1 MMDEQISD
9 TSNYNAFD
17 KFVGHQ
23 HFSIVLELFH
33 HVKELKSQLDVI
45 AEGDALPP
53 LHHPLSMP
61 KHPHPQ
67 ECMEEGDAFP
77 FDESASL
84 IRHNLI
90 RQDATQ
96 MKRGVCAIT
105 DSLID
110 ETITALAS
118 ELRSVL
124 SLKKQMKAARTVGM
138 SEDREAGNGITV
150 QGNKE
155 NEQQAKGEQPTKDF
169 AKMKE
174 VKNKSN
180 ANKFTKAQTDVLIN
194 WMIENR
200 KHPFPSKADIASLS
214 VATGLTHQ
222 QIDNWCTNT
231 RKRNLKAV
239 VENEKKP
246 YHFLDYLFLATDREK
261 HIQKDVVDF
270 NTEGLKLEEQ
280 TSHPETLSPV
290 RSPATPAMLRHIF
303 RHDNIFDDSPFD
315 ADVSRAENTSS
326 LSMLDPH
333 AAPFDEIAADSAS
346 KGVFV

>member
-1 MMDEQISD
+1 
-9 TSNYNAFD
+9 
-17 KFVGHQ
+17 
-23 HFSIVLELFH
+23 
-33 HVKELKSQLDVI
+33 
-45 AEGDALPP
+45 
-53 LHHPLSMP
+53 
-61 KHPHPQ
+61 
-67 ECMEEGDAFP
+67 
-77 FDESASL
+77 
-84 IRHNLI
+84 
-90 RQDATQ
+90 
-96 MKRGVCAIT
+96 
-105 DSLID
+105 
-110 ETITALAS
+110 
-118 ELRSVL
+118 
-124 SLKKQMKAARTVGM
+124 MKAARTVGM
-138 SEDREAGNGITV
+138 SEDREADNGITV

-155 NEQQAKGEQPTKDF
+155 NEQQAKGEQPTRELSK
-169 AKMKE
+169 

-180 ANKFTKAQTDVLIN
+180 ANKFTKTQTDALIN

-214 VATGLTHQ
+214 VVTGLTHQ

-239 VENEKKP
+239 VENDKKP

-261 HIQKDVVDF
+261 HMQKDVVDF

-280 TSHPETLSPV
+280 TPHPDLSPV
-290 RSPATPAMLRHIF
+290 RSPATPAMLRQMF

>member
-23 HFSIVLELFH
+23 NFNLVLELFH

-45 AEGDALPP
+45 AEGDALSPIHNP
-53 LHHPLSMP
+53 MSMP
-61 KHPHPQ
+61 KHLHPQ
-67 ECMEEGDAFP
+67 ERMVEGDAVP

-90 RQDATQ
+90 RPDATQ

-118 ELRSVL
+118 ELRNVL
-124 SLKKQMKAARTVGM
+124 SLKKQMKAARAVGV
-138 SEDREAGNGITV
+138 SEDREDDNGTTV

-155 NEQQAKGEQPTKDF
+155 NEQQAKGEQPTKNLS
-169 AKMKE
+169 KIH
-174 VKNKSN
+174 KSN

-261 HIQKDVVDF
+261 HIQNDVVDF
-270 NTEGLKLEEQ
+270 NTEGLKLEGQ
-280 TSHPETLSPV
+280 TSHPELSAPV

-326 LSMLDPH
+326 LSTLDPH

>member
-9 TSNYNAFD
+9 TSNYDAFD

-23 HFSIVLELFH
+23 HFSLVLELFH
-33 HVKELKSQLDVI
+33 HVKELRSQLDVI

-53 LHHPLSMP
+53 LHHPMSIP
-61 KHPHPQ
+61 KHLHQQ
-67 ECMEEGDAFP
+67 ECVVEGDAFP
-77 FDESASL
+77 FDESAAL
-84 IRHNLI
+84 IRDNLI
-90 RQDATQ
+90 HPGATQ

-138 SEDREAGNGITV
+138 SEDRGADNGITV

-155 NEQQAKGEQPTKDF
+155 NEQQAKGEQPTRELSK
-169 AKMKE
+169 

-180 ANKFTKAQTDVLIN
+180 ANKFTKTQTDALIN

-214 VATGLTHQ
+214 VVTGLTHQ

-261 HIQKDVVDF
+261 HMQKDVVDF

-280 TSHPETLSPV
+280 TPHPDLSPV
-290 RSPATPAMLRHIF
+290 RSPATPAMLR
-303 RHDNIFDDSPFD
+303 DNIFDDSPFD

-333 AAPFDEIAADSAS
+333 AAPFDEIAADNSAS
-346 KGVFV
+346 TGVFV

>member
-9 TSNYNAFD
+9 ISNYNAFD
-17 KFVGHQ
+17 KLVGHEN
-23 HFSIVLELFH
+23 FSLVLELFH
-33 HVKELKSQLDVI
+33 HVKELQSQVDAI

-53 LHHPLSMP
+53 LHRPLSMP
-61 KHPHPQ
+61 KHHHVV
-67 ECMEEGDAFP
+67 EGDAFP

-84 IRHNLI
+84 IRDNLI
-90 RQDATQ
+90 RPGATQ

-124 SLKKQMKAARTVGM
+124 SLKKQMKAARTVVGM
-138 SEDREAGNGITV
+138 SEDREAVHNGIPA

-155 NEQQAKGEQPTKDF
+155 NEQQAKGEQPTKEVS
-169 AKMKE
+169 K

-180 ANKFTKAQTDVLIN
+180 ANKFTKTQTDVLIN

-214 VATGLTHQ
+214 IATGLTHQ

-231 RKRNLKAV
+231 RKRNLKAI

-261 HIQKDVVDF
+261 HIQQNVDF
-270 NTEGLKLEEQ
+270 NTEGLKLDGQ
-280 TSHPETLSPV
+280 TSQPELSPV
-290 RSPATPAMLRHIF
+290 RSPATPAMLRRIF

-333 AAPFDEIAADSAS
+333 AAPFDEIAADNCAS
-346 KGVFV
+346 TGVFV

>member
-1 MMDEQISD
+1 MDEQVSD

-23 HFSIVLELFH
+23 NFSLVLEIFH
-33 HVKELKSQLDVI
+33 HVKELKSQLDVL

-53 LHHPLSMP
+53 LHHPMSMP
-61 KHPHPQ
+61 KHPHAQ
-67 ECMEEGDAFP
+67 QCVVEGDAFP

-84 IRHNLI
+84 IRDNLI
-90 RQDATQ
+90 RPGATQ

-118 ELRSVL
+118 ELRNVL
-124 SLKKQMKAARTVGM
+124 SLKKQMKAARTVDM
-138 SEDREAGNGITV
+138 SEDREADNGITV
-150 QGNKE
+150 LQGNKE

-214 VATGLTHQ
+214 VATGLNHQ
-222 QIDNWCTNT
+222 QIDNWCTNS

-246 YHFLDYLFLATDREK
+246 YHFLDYLFLATDREM
-261 HIQKDVVDF
+261 HTQKDVVDF
-270 NTEGLKLEEQ
+270 NTEGLKLEE
-280 TSHPETLSPV
+280 EMCPV
-290 RSPATPAMLRHIF
+290 RSPATPAMLRLF